1 MKKIKCIPAVLLAL
15 GLIGFSTSGY
25 SQSRTKGETT
35 PVRVGS
41 TILNLGI
48 GVGADYRHSYGTGF
62 GFKAAAEFGLWQA
75 GPGVIT
81 LGPEIGG
88 SFSNGGYYD
97 DFRASTMVIAARAA
111 WHYGWQ
117 VPGLDTYG
125 GVSAGVGFHHY
136 KYRNDQ
142 DYSYN
147 ETFPYFGGFLGASYF
162 ISPQFGFNAE
172 VGYDIT
178 NFQVGVVFKLQ

>member
-25 SQSRTKGETT
+25 SQSHTSGETT

-111 WHYGWQ
+111 WH
-117 VPGLDTYG
+117 
-125 GVSAGVGFHHY
+125 SAC
-136 KYRNDQ
+136 
-142 DYSYN
+142 
-147 ETFPYFGGFLGASYF
+147 
-162 ISPQFGFNAE
+162 AE
-172 VGYDIT
+172 VIVVSS
-178 NFQVGVVFKLQ
+178 VGK